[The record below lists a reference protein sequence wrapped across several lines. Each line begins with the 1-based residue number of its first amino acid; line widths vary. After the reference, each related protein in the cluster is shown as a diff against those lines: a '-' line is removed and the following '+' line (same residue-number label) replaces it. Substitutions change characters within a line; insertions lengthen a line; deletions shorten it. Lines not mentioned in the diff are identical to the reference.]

1 MNLFRPLWPSER
13 YSIPRLLFPLSTL
26 HRTGFNAPMGN
37 RPTSDQP
44 SLASL
49 FISFASIGM
58 MSVGGGLSAWTR
70 REVVQKKGWLDD
82 KQFLSGYAL
91 SQLVPGATNVNLAV
105 FIGTQMRGTAGA
117 IACFCGL
124 VTLPMAIVLL
134 VGELYLH
141 SQGNTG
147 GAWISTA
154 LGGMGAVAIG
164 MNLGTGVRLA
174 RRNISGLIP
183 IAVTAIVTLSIGV
196 FGLSLVHV
204 LLVTMPV
211 SLLLAW
217 LTRPR

>member
-1 MNLFRPLWPSER
+1 MGTRTSADPPSGQPL
-13 YSIPRLLFPLSTL
+13 
-26 HRTGFNAPMGN
+26 GA
-37 RPTSDQP
+37 P

-49 FISFASIGM
+49 FGSFVSIGM
-58 MSVGGGLSAWTR
+58 MSFGGGLAAWTR
-70 REVVQKKGWLDD
+70 REVVQRKGWLDD

-117 IACFCGL
+117 VACFCGL
-124 VTLPMAIVLL
+124 TALPVVIVLVL
-134 VGELYLH
+134 GTLYLH

-164 MNLGTGVRLA
+164 LNLGTGIRLS

-183 IAVTAIVTLSIGV
+183 IAITAVVALSIGV
-196 FGLSLVHV
+196 FGFSLGHVLPVMMPLSL
-204 LLVTMPV
+204 
-211 SLLLAW
+211 LAAY